1 MTRNIP
7 SLIILFCIV
16 LLVQV
21 FGLSYIRVFNV
32 TPDAVTIFIALAG
45 VTLSQRASTTFGF
58 AAGIVLGIFSENT
71 GMVMGWIMLSRTV
84 EGFIAGFFN
93 IPENSHATTKQ
104 KNRRIYNAIII
115 SGLLS
120 GFIVSAV
127 YNPLGFSPLIR
138 IVVLGLLKTL
148 LTVILAFLANIV
160 ILKKSL
166 LD

>member
-7 SLIILFCIV
+7 TLIILFCIV

-21 FGLSYIRVFNV
+21 FGLSYLRVFNV
-32 TPDAVTIFIALAG
+32 TPDAVTIFIALTG

-71 GMVMGWIMLSRTV
+71 GMLIGWMMLSKTV

-93 IPENSHATTKQ
+93 IPENSHSTTKQ
-104 KNRRIYNAIII
+104 KNRRIYMAIIG
-115 SGLLS
+115 SGIAS
-120 GFIVSAV
+120 GAIMSAV
-127 YNPLGFSPLIR
+127 YDPMGFSPIIR
-138 IVVLGLLKTL
+138 IAVLGLLKTL
-148 LTVILAFLANIV
+148 LTVILAFLANLV
-160 ILKKSL
+160 FLKKSL